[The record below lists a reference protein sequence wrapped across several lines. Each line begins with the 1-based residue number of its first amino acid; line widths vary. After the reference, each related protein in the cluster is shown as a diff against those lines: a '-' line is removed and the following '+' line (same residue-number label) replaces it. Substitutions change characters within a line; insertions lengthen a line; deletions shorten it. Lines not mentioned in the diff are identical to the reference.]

1 MENFMDNIIN
11 PSETSKYVKKSF
23 IKKLNES
30 IIMLLEMVTPRDSLT
45 KLLKEYY
52 KKPTTL

>member
-11 PSETSKYVKKSF
+11 PSETSKYVKKSI

-30 IIMLLEMVTPRDSLT
+30 IIMLLGMVTPWD
-45 KLLKEYY
+45 
-52 KKPTTL
+52 